1 MKAPE
6 ISVLVPVRNGAN
18 FIEDVIKSVI
28 SQTFIDWTLI
38 VKDNCSSDDT
48 REIVR
53 RYAGVDPRIVL
64 VERDRDVGSCENYN
78 SCVREVKTKYYL
90 ALSHDDYLYSQNA
103 LEKAYNILESH
114 PSVPKVHSDMMFVD
128 QYSQAIMPRHFKRQG
143 LVDSDII
150 GKKSIVTVRNLY
162 GIPLLLRS
170 ETVRGHQYDQAFP
183 YTSDIDFSI
192 SVGKGMQI
200 YHIPEILIALRI
212 HQHNATH
219 GRFDQIAN
227 ELRLSARKH
236 RIALSVID
244 RLMMIAYDRYQRCAK
259 HLFYVYLMRF
269 RKSGKLTSKIGF

>member
-28 SQTFIDWTLI
+28 NQTFTDWTLI
-38 VKDNCSSDDT
+38 VKDNFSSDDT
-48 REIVR
+48 CKIVR
-53 RYAGVDPRIVL
+53 RYAGVDPRIEL
-64 VERDRDVGSCENYN
+64 VERDRDVGACENYN

-90 ALSHDDYLYSQNA
+90 ALSHDDFLYSPTA

-128 QYSQAIMPRHFKRQG
+128 EHSNAIMPRHFKRQG
-143 LVDSDII
+143 LVDSDFI

-192 SVGKGMQI
+192 TVGKGMLI

-212 HQHNATH
+212 HSKNATH
-219 GRFDQIAN
+219 GRFDKAAK
-227 ELRLSARKH
+227 ELRICAIKH
-236 RIALSVID
+236 RIELSVAD
-244 RLMMIAYDRYQRCAK
+244 RLLMLAYDYYQRFAK
-259 HLFYVYLMRF
+259 FLFYVYLMHV
-269 RKSGKLTSKIGF
+269 RKSEKRTS